1 MEGGELFSEVFRRMW
16 LIPLICRRQP
26 PSAWLSPCS
35 PVSPRSV
42 AQSQGS
48 AVSPPGFL
56 NTDCRFGFANCNPS
70 WLGCAS
76 LRRSFNAAIWDH
88 PDEGYQNIKR
98 LSEPRCPTGQGD
110 GDNIDPRGY
119 QALPV
124 ATDSAAKDR

>member
-1 MEGGELFSEVFRRMW
+1 MEGGEALLGGFPTNVVSTPH
-16 LIPLICRRQP
+16 LPATAPLRLAEPLLTRLT
-26 PSAWLSPCS
+26 A
-35 PVSPRSV
+35 SV

-76 LRRSFNAAIWDH
+76 LEHSFNAAIWDH